1 MPTVAAGPR
10 GYRESVSWTVPRVLV
25 VVLMV
30 AACSRAAPPSM
41 AAESEPMPAAAAP
54 ERTSASTPVAGSQ
67 GVESRHLVVEVDMAV
82 EVANLDTFRE
92 DLLAVVAKLGGHVSD
107 AQRSGRAGASRHASW
122 TIRVPSAR
130 HEALVAE
137 IEALGELTNASTST
151 QDVTAQVIDVDARIK
166 SLQTAET
173 RMLELV
179 ATQAGALSDVLA
191 IERELARVRGEI
203 ESLQGQQRALRDRVA
218 LATIRVQAWERA
230 VYDPAVATTFGE
242 RASRTLWRSWKS
254 AVATVEALVLAL
266 IGLVP
271 WSPAIVAVVAL
282 GFVWRRRRRR
292 RRAAHERTA

>member
-1 MPTVAAGPR
+1 MPT
-10 GYRESVSWTVPRVLV
+10 
-25 VVLMV
+25 
-30 AACSRAAPPSM
+30 
-41 AAESEPMPAAAAP
+41 AAAP
-54 ERTSASTPVAGSQ
+54 EQAAADTPTPDAQ
-67 GVESRHLVVEVDMAV
+67 AVESRHLVVEVDIAV
-82 EVANLDTFRE
+82 EVVDLDTFRE
-92 DLLAVVAKLGGHVSD
+92 QLLVAVAKLGGHVSD
-107 AQRSGRAGASRHASW
+107 AQRSGRAGANRNASW
-122 TIRVPSAR
+122 TIRVPNAR

-218 LATIRVQAWERA
+218 LATLRVQAWERA

-242 RASRTLWRSWKS
+242 RASRTLWRSWQS
-254 AVATVEALVLAL
+254 AIATVEALVLAL

-271 WSPAIVAVVAL
+271 WSPAIVGVMAL
-282 GFVWRRRRRR
+282 GLVWRRRRARR
-292 RRAAHERTA
+292 KALSHRPPA